1 MSMDTKKKFASKKQL
16 KEANKY
22 DYEAFLKHLNRVSKN
37 KEVKEFIL
45 LYYNNLKK
53 QNIVLRKSDFDF
65 LIVKEEGK
73 SDRKVEQKLVTALF
87 EGRSQIRAEEA
98 FTYNF
103 IHYLRKVQVFNF
115 KDIVDFFEILED
127 YKDDVLSQDKYD
139 GKFVQRFITQDYDKC
154 PSVRLREFLTEYFPS
169 KKNGWGANWSA
180 CYNAISNKIMIPSD
194 FRVKYLERRRSFD
207 NFSQVLNLCFLH
219 EIGHVH
225 SKKCFKNVCNLVGM
239 SAWPSKTDEHV
250 MPSLMSNVMDNNEI
264 YISPEHQIY
273 IESDTMLQISNG
285 GLILDEIINEI
296 YTGALVGVC
305 RFNQNDLILSENYY
319 ISNHYS
325 NRYEA
330 EEKDEPFYSSYFL
343 HADIPAFLKAMFPNM
358 TLFDMRNKTY
368 NFKKAL
374 NSLKI
379 DEEVRAELEE
389 ILNDFGYATQG
400 IKAAN
405 KRIVNTKQDAED
417 GELIDFE
424 VEEDFKKI
432 GITSSHKLSFAELF
446 FLALGVSYDNFELN
460 LTEPENDDA
469 FEIKAAL
476 QACLINAHKNNLLQQ
491 KKFNKNF
498 AKKENL
504 NKIFEGLVLIDFA
517 TIRAKDK
524 SITTAEREFQNLLK
538 ELNLDMKYMHYR
550 FYHKDE
556 KLEKPMEL

>member
-1 MSMDTKKKFASKKQL
+1 MDTKKKFASKKKL

-45 LYYNNLKK
+45 FYYNNLKK

-65 LIVKEEGK
+65 LVVKEEGK
-73 SDRKVEQKLVTALF
+73 EDRKVEQKLVTALF
-87 EGRSQIRAEEA
+87 DGRSQIRAEEA

-154 PSVRLREFLTEYFPS
+154 PSVRLRNFLCEYFPNRS
-169 KKNGWGANWSA
+169 KNEINTNWVAWYDATANSIKLPSA
-180 CYNAISNKIMIPSD
+180 
-194 FRVKYLERRRSFD
+194 FRVKYLERRRSYD
-207 NFSQVLNLCFLH
+207 NFSQVLAVSFVH

-225 SKKCFKNVCNLVGM
+225 SKKSFSNVCNLIGLHTAPFL
-239 SAWPSKTDEHV
+239 SDERN
-250 MPSLMSNVMDNNEI
+250 MLSFLSNVMDNNEI
-264 YISPEHQIY
+264 YITPEDQMY
-273 IESDTMLQISNG
+273 IEGDTMEMVTYGTLM
-285 GLILDEIINEI
+285 LDETINEI
-296 YTGALVGVC
+296 YTGALNGRCHFTENV
-305 RFNQNDLILSENYY
+305 QILSENYY
-319 ISNHYS
+319 MSNHCCNLYRTEKENANAYS
-325 NRYEA
+325 T
-330 EEKDEPFYSSYFL
+330 YFL
-343 HADIPAFLKAMFPNM
+343 HADIPAFLKAIFPNM

-379 DEEVRAELEE
+379 DEEVRAELET
-389 ILNDFGYATQG
+389 ILKDFGYETQG
-400 IKAAN
+400 AKAAN
-405 KRIVNTKQDAED
+405 KRIVNTRQGTKD
-417 GELIDFE
+417 GEKIDFE
-424 VEEDFKKI
+424 ADEDFEKI
-432 GITSSHKLSFAELF
+432 GFTSSHKLSFAELF

-504 NKIFEGLVLIDFA
+504 NKIFEGLVLMDFS

-524 SITTAEREFQNLLK
+524 SVTTAEREFQNLLK
-538 ELNLDMKYMHYR
+538 ELNLDMKYMYYR

-556 KLEKPMEL
+556 KLERPMEL